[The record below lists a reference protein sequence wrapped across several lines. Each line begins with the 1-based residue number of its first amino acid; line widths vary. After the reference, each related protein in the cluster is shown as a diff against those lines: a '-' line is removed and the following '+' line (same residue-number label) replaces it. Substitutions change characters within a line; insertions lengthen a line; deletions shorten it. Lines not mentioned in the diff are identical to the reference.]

1 MLERVQRQPSPV
13 FGRCITQLIRDQ
25 TMAQLMEGDAQQ
37 RRDQAEQDAEYITE
51 IKTVPNGLK
60 CVDDLHPQLKVF

>member
-25 TMAQLMEGDAQQ
+25 TMTQLMEGDAQ
-37 RRDQAEQDAEYITE
+37 
-51 IKTVPNGLK
+51 
-60 CVDDLHPQLKVF
+60 